1 MEQEVENL
9 KVDKENVR
17 IDSYLASK
25 QNISRVT
32 IQRLL
37 ENGKI
42 KVNGKNVKASY
53 KVQLNDFIEIEK
65 ANRNKYKASG
75 YTS

>member
-32 IQRLL
+32 IQ
-37 ENGKI
+37 
-42 KVNGKNVKASY
+42 
-53 KVQLNDFIEIEK
+53 
-65 ANRNKYKASG
+65 G
-75 YTS
+75 Y